1 VEILRDGVHSSAGDR
16 NFADSSFFYWKSLW
30 VYITPKSPQKRLKA
44 FLDLFSTEPVQPLH

>member
-1 VEILRDGVHSSAGDR
+1 MEILRDGVHSSAGDR